1 MTALNG
7 NGSII
12 NLYLTLSLEYVCQNV
27 HASKQGIT
35 MMILISILSPL
46 GAFEYDFFSVVI
58 STLEP

>member
-12 NLYLTLSLEYVCQNV
+12 NLYLTLSLENVCQNV

-46 GAFEYDFFSVVI
+46 GAFEYGFFQW
-58 STLEP
+58 